1 MNRGAMLAGLV
12 IVVAA
17 CAVAAW
23 MSFGRPAPAPASP
36 PAKADDPGAMARS
49 SGLPPAPAAASAAR
63 GAEVFHVCS
72 ACHSIGRGGPDVD
85 GPNLY
90 GVVGAPIAERRPRY
104 GYTQALRDVGGI
116 WTEQRLDAWLTRPD
130 AFAPGTAM
138 HFVGLDDAKDR
149 AAVIA
154 YLATQGPK
162 K

>member
-1 MNRGAMLAGLV
+1 MRRGAMLAG
-12 IVVAA
+12 VAVLA
-17 CAVAAW
+17 GTCAGAAW
-23 MSFGRPAPAPASP
+23 MGSGQLVPAPASR
-36 PAKADDPGAMARS
+36 PAAPAHPGAIAQS
-49 SGLPPAPAAASAAR
+49 SGPTLVADAAR
-63 GAEVFHVCS
+63 GAEVFRICS

-116 WTEQRLDAWLTRPD
+116 WTVRRLDAWLTNPV

-138 HFVGLDDAKDR
+138 HFAGLDDAKDR

-154 YLATQGPK
+154 YLATQGPVR
-162 K
+162 